1 MRYPQSRHF
10 VSSTAVFQQ
19 PANGWTWANYDP
31 ERARAALNSWIGKRG
46 DAVHRSKPINNGSPN
61 AHLIKRDE
69 LDKVIRFIKELVK
82 ATDVYVGNNL

>member
-1 MRYPQSRHF
+1 M
-10 VSSTAVFQQ
+10 
-19 PANGWTWANYDP
+19 
-31 ERARAALNSWIGKRG
+31 
-46 DAVHRSKPINNGSPN
+46 HRSKPINNGSPN